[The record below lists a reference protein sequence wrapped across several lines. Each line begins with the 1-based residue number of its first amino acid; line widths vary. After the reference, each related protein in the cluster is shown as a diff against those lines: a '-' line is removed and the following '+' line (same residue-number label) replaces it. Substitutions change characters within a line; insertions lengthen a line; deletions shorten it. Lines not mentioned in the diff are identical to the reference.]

1 MLPASEPKL
10 IIAPC
15 LGPKVNTVEKLSQL
29 RDAGM
34 NVGVF
39 GLSIACEVLV
49 ETNVF
54 DVTFVSAHELLA
66 WYI

>member
-1 MLPASEPKL
+1 M
-10 IIAPC
+10 
-15 LGPKVNTVEKLSQL
+15 NTVEKLSQL